1 MGHKN
6 YTKYS
11 KYLNNNDNNAV
22 NPELEEV
29 VLEAGGEIV
38 EEESV
43 TEEVTVDPKNDEI
56 VCFVTGCKRLNV
68 REKPSKDSKVLC
80 IIDEDE
86 ELTADMTQADNSDF
100 YAIRTS
106 KGIEGYC
113 MKKFITFK

>member
-11 KYLNNNDNNAV
+11 KYSNNNEQNTV

-29 VLEAGGEIV
+29 VLEAGGEII
-38 EEESV
+38 EESV
-43 TEEVTVDPKNDEI
+43 EDEVTADVKNDKI
-56 VCFVTGCKRLNV
+56 FCFVTGCKRLNV
-68 REKPSKDSKVLC
+68 REKPSKDAKVLC

-86 ELTADMTQADNSDF
+86 ELTTYMTQNEDTDF
-100 YAIRTS
+100 YKVTTS
-106 KGIEGYC
+106 KGVEGYC